1 MKILFTGGGTA
12 GHIFPIIAIVRRIR
26 KIYKGKKEPRFFYI
40 GPKDDFAQELLSREG
55 IEVKEIWAGKI
66 RRYLNPKSMFLN
78 IFDIFVKAPIGFFQ
92 AFFYIFFLS
101 PDLIFSKGGYGSLP
115 AVFSGWLMLVPIFIH
130 ESDITPGL
138 ANRISSKLALEIFVS
153 FPSEQ
158 TEYFP
163 KKKMISVGNPIRIEI
178 LGGDKEKAKEIFQL
192 NGEKSLILVLGGSQG
207 SQRINDLILDILP
220 QILKD
225 FEIIHQTGKKNF
237 SQVKAEAEVMVPK
250 EMMRYYHPVRF
261 LDEQKLKHALAAAD
275 LDRKS
280 VV

>member
-12 GHIFPIIAIVRRIR
+12 GHIFPIIAIARRIR

-163 KKKMISVGNPIRIEI
+163 KKKMISVGNPIRTEI

-220 QILKD
+220 QILKR
-225 FEIIHQTGKKNF
+225 Q
-237 SQVKAEAEVMVPK
+237 
-250 EMMRYYHPVRF
+250 R
-261 LDEQKLKHALAAAD
+261 
-275 LDRKS
+275 
-280 VV
+280 